1 LDVSATTRAGA
12 QRKDTG
18 KPKGK
23 ARGSATKVNWRDP
36 QVWLV
41 LALVAAIGFG
51 AAYSIWM
58 RTWRD
63 DLASEHNFYVA
74 TAVARLRELRTQLTV
89 CATEIRS
96 ASTAQ
101 GATPAV
107 AQLASVAARLDAA
120 LTMIPRRG
128 PVQWK
133 AEILGLANAVH
144 TRMSGILQRQLSS
157 PTTALISSLGE
168 AIPGVIGAVEDLDD
182 ALTATVISAPSGGKP
197 RLNLTEDSLA
207 TLEDA
212 IAAAKTA
219 VLALPE

>member
-1 LDVSATTRAGA
+1 VSATTKGGA
-12 QRKDTG
+12 QRKDAS

-23 ARGSATKVNWRDP
+23 AGGSATKVNWRDP

-51 AAYSIWM
+51 AAYGIWM

-89 CATEIRS
+89 CATDIRA

-107 AQLASVAARLDAA
+107 AQLAAVAARLDAA

-133 AEILGLANAVH
+133 AEIIGLANAVH
-144 TRMSGILQRQLSS
+144 TRMSVLLQQQMSS
-157 PTTALISSLGE
+157 PTAARITSLGE
-168 AIPGVIGAVEDLDD
+168 AIPGVINAVEDLDD
-182 ALTATVISAPSGGKP
+182 ALTATVVTAAAGGKP
-197 RLNLTEDSLA
+197 RLNLTEQSLA
-207 TLEDA
+207 ALEDA